1 MTYLEMVNAVMLRLR
16 EDEVTTVNESNY
28 SKLIGAFVNDA
39 KRLVEDAWDWSAL
52 RTTFPVTTVAGTSTY
67 SLTGSGQ
74 RSEIFYVLDETNDR
88 EIRKESDAEINRLNT
103 LTNNDTGEA
112 IRYSLSGLDSN
123 GDLQIKFYQTP
134 DSSASIKVY
143 GVKRSGDLSSDSDS
157 VKVPSNPIIQWAYSY
172 ALIERG
178 ENGGQSGAEQAI
190 FAQNAT
196 TTAIAL
202 DAGQHPEELIWTT
215 V

>member
-1 MTYLEMVNAVMLRLR
+1 MVNAVMLRLR
-16 EDEVTTVNESNY
+16 EDEVATVNESSY

-52 RTTFPVTTVAGTSTY
+52 RTTFPVTTVSGTSTY

-74 RSEIFYVLDETNDR
+74 RSEVLYVLDETNDR
-88 EIRKESDAEINRLNT
+88 ELRKESNAEIDRLNT

-112 IRYSLSGLDSN
+112 VRYSMSGLDSN

-134 DSSASIKVY
+134 DSVASIKVY
-143 GVKRSGDLSSDSDS
+143 GVKRSGDLVNDADT
-157 VKVPSNPIIQWAYSY
+157 VAVPWNPIVQWAYSY
-172 ALIERG
+172 ALVERG
-178 ENGGQSGAEQAI
+178 ETGGQSGAEQAI
-190 FAQNAT
+190 FANNAM

-202 DAGQHPEELIWTT
+202 DAGQHPEELIWET

>member
-1 MTYLEMVNAVMLRLR
+1 MVNAVMLRLR
-16 EDEVTTVNESNY
+16 EDEVTTVNESSY

-52 RTTFPVTTVAGTSTY
+52 RATFPVTTASGTSTY

-74 RSEIFYVLDETNDR
+74 RSEVLYVLDQTNDR

-103 LTNNDTGEA
+103 LTNNDTGEPL
-112 IRYSLSGLDSN
+112 RYSLSGLDSN

-134 DSSASIKVY
+134 DSEASITVY
-143 GVKRSGDLSSDSDS
+143 GVKRSGDLSDDADT
-157 VKVPSNPIIQWAYSY
+157 VKVPWNPIVQWAYSY

-178 ENGGQSGAEQAI
+178 ETGGQSGAEQAL
-190 FAQNAT
+190 FANNAL

-202 DAGQHPEELIWTT
+202 DASQHPEELIWTT